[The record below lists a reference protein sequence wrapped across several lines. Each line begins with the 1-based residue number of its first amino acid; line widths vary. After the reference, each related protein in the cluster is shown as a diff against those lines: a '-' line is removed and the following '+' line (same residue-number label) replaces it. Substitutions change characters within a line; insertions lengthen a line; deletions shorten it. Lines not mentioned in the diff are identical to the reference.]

1 MTEVLTL
8 RLFWLKGNEKLR
20 ENLFVLLNLQT
31 LVVFLHNAVHVNKFT
46 CTLRAYV
53 VLEQKVGKKW
63 VICLHG
69 PSSIPQKLLGFGSIE
84 NAPTSML

>member
-53 VLEQKVGKKW
+53 VL
-63 VICLHG
+63 
-69 PSSIPQKLLGFGSIE
+69 
-84 NAPTSML
+84 